1 MQQVAVIFLQVFV
14 KRLVG
19 EIPVEGN
26 LLIPLMILTEI
37 LAHKQELLSRMPHH
51 EGVSCFQ
58 IRKLVA
64 I

>member
-26 LLIPLMILTEI
+26 FFIPLMILTEI
-37 LAHKQELLSRMPHH
+37 LSHKEQFLTRMSHH
-51 EGVSCFQ
+51 EGVSGFQ
-58 IRKLVA
+58 VREFVIV
-64 I
+64 

>member
-26 LLIPLMILTEI
+26 FLIPLMILTEI

-51 EGVSCFQ
+51 EGVSGFQ
-58 IRKLVA
+58 VRKLVA

>member
-1 MQQVAVIFLQVFV
+1 
-14 KRLVG
+14 
-19 EIPVEGN
+19 
-26 LLIPLMILTEI
+26 MILTEI

-58 IRKLVA
+58 IRKLVT

>member
-26 LLIPLMILTEI
+26 LLLPLMLLTEI

-58 IRKLVA
+58 IRKLVT

>member
-58 IRKLVA
+58 IRKFVT